1 MTQLTGIVLMSGGMD
16 SCVTGAI
23 AAQECR
29 LAALHVSYGQ
39 LTEARER
46 RAFEEICN
54 YYGIAE
60 RLVINQSYLGRIG
73 GSALTD
79 ARIPLREA
87 DPSASE
93 LGNREQGTGNRS
105 TGGESLDA
113 ADPVPHPVAR
123 GAMRNGAGIPASY
136 VPFRNAHF
144 LAAAVSWAEV
154 IGAGRIYIGAVEP
167 DSSGYPDCRP
177 EYYRIF
183 NRLIEAGTR
192 PETRVE
198 ILTPL
203 IHLRKHEIVK
213 KGVELEA
220 PFHLS
225 WSCYRSSETACGTC
239 DSCALRLR
247 AFEQAGVSDVIP
259 YSSRAGFPSCSE
271 V

>member
-1 MTQLTGIVLMSGGMD
+1 MRDPTNRPQAVVLLSGGMD

-93 LGNREQGTGNRS
+93 LGNRRNDTDVSFRGTGNRS
-105 TGGESLDA
+105 TGWASREA
-113 ADPVPHPVAR
+113 
-123 GAMRNGAGIPASY
+123 AGIPASY

-154 IGAGRIYIGAVEP
+154 IGAERIYIGAVEP

-192 PETRVE
+192 PETQVE

>member
-1 MTQLTGIVLMSGGMD
+1 MD
-16 SCVTGAI
+16 SCVTAAI
-23 AAQECR
+23 AARECR

-39 LTEARER
+39 LTEAREHH
-46 RAFEEICN
+46 AFMEIAD

-60 RLVINQSYLGRIG
+60 RLVVDPSYLGRIG

-79 ARIPLREA
+79 AQIPLREA
-87 DPSASE
+87 DPSAPE
-93 LGNREQGTGNRS
+93 LGNREQGTGNRNPCR
-105 TGGESLDA
+105 GGVE
-113 ADPVPHPVAR
+113 
-123 GAMRNGAGIPASY
+123 AGDIPASY

-154 IGAGRIYIGAVEP
+154 IGAAKIYIGAVEP

-198 ILTPL
+198 IVTPL

-213 KGVELEA
+213 KGIELGA

-225 WSCYRSSETACGTC
+225 WSCYRSSDKACGRC

-247 AFEQAGVSDVIP
+247 AFEEAGREDVIP
-259 YSSRAGFPSCSE
+259 YQEPNRVAPRRAG
-271 V
+271 